1 MALNLDILDRVIL
14 GNTLLQ
20 WLIAVAVLVAGFAL
34 LWVASRFAGRRLT
47 AVASRTETRLDDIV
61 SGIINRTG
69 SLFLFVAALFLAL
82 QFLELPARVRLMG
95 QSLFVIVL
103 LVQAGIWLGVVAHS
117 VLDQYRRRTVTKNP
131 AAATTIN
138 ALGYLIRTV
147 IWAVVV
153 LMVLDNL
160 GIDVTALVAGLGIGG
175 VAVAL
180 AVQNVLGDLFASLSI
195 ILDKPFVIGDFLVI
209 GEYMGSVEYVG
220 LKTTRVRSLSGEQL
234 VFSNSDLLKSRI
246 RNYGRMYERRVVF
259 NIGVTYDT
267 PRELLKRIPGMIR
280 AAVEAQDKTRFD
292 RSHFMKYG
300 DYALQ
305 FETVYYVLSPD
316 YNVYMD
322 IQQAIYLIIHEDFEQ
337 NHIDFAYP
345 TQTLIVTRSA
355 AGPATASPG

>member
-1 MALNLDILDRVIL
+1 MSLNLDILHRAIL

-20 WLIAVAVLVAGFAL
+20 WLIAAGVLVAGFAL
-34 LWVASRFAGRRLT
+34 LWLVTRFAGRRLSII
-47 AVASRTETRLDDIV
+47 AARTETRLDDIV
-61 SGIINRTG
+61 SGMINRTG
-69 SLFLFVAALFLAL
+69 TLFLFVAALFLAL
-82 QFLELPARVRLMG
+82 QFLELPARVRSIG
-95 QSLFVIVL
+95 QSLFIITL
-103 LVQAGIWLGVVAHS
+103 LAQSGVWLGVVAHS

-131 AAATTIN
+131 GAVTTIN
-138 ALGYLIRTV
+138 AMGYLVRIL
-147 IWAVVV
+147 IWAFVV
-153 LMVLDNL
+153 LMALDNL
-160 GIDVTALVAGLGIGG
+160 GINVSALVAGLGIGG

-180 AVQNVLGDLFASLSI
+180 AVQNILGDLFASLSI

-209 GEYMGSVEYVG
+209 GEYMGSVEFVG

-234 VFSNSDLLKSRI
+234 VLSNSDLLKSRI

-259 NIGVTYDT
+259 NIGVTYGT
-267 PRELLKRIPGMIR
+267 PREQLKLIPGMIR

-322 IQQAIYLIIHEDFEQ
+322 IQQAIYLMIHEDFEQ
-337 NHIDFAYP
+337 QHIEFAFP
-345 TQTLIVTRSA
+345 TQTLYVSR
-355 AGPATASPG
+355 ATDG